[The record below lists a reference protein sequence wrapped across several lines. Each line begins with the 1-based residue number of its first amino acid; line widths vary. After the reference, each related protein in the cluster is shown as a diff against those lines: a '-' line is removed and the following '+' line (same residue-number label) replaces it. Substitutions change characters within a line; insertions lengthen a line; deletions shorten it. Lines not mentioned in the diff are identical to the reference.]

1 MPQARSGG
9 MMRLARSVGHPSAP
23 CRDVV
28 VGATTALL
36 GDFVRR
42 LLVFAA
48 GLFLLCSASLPT
60 TQAESA
66 RQAAPPTELRSR
78 LADLRSTIGSKLP
91 DGSWLS
97 IEHTIDVSER
107 VAGGFPEQ
115 SKQWAARAKRM
126 LDAAA
131 EGRDAAAE
139 ARGEIRMRGYRS
151 PISEHVQGYAI
162 YTPKDYDPAKKY
174 PLLVMLHGGS
184 ANGNLFLGV
193 VLGNNMSWL
202 EYDKFLWNEY
212 EPRWS
217 PDFIV
222 VAPDGFGHVMWRW
235 MGEQDVLDV
244 VADVQ
249 KHYSVDEERIALGGL
264 SNGGV
269 GAYNIGMR
277 HASRFSIVTAIAGA
291 PSWLQY
297 SGGRLPEQQTRM
309 MQPMSGMQLAE
320 NAINTDFRY
329 YHGHTDGGPMKP
341 KFVHELTEHIG
352 KLGVPF
358 KETWFDAGH
367 DLLYLVH
374 RHGKIYNDLL
384 APARRKKN
392 PAEVRILTG
401 DYRANRQH
409 WVTVTRIAGYPQLAR
424 VRAVVNTTP
433 SADRIDVEAQHVRA
447 FELDLAQAPI
457 ANGTVRIHVNGQEV
471 CSGTRATLGDVAKLV
486 LVDGKFKTGS
496 PDSAAFEKKPK
507 LSGPITDSY
516 FDGVVHV
523 YGTQDPAATAAL
535 KRTAERSA
543 NGSPLWLWRVKQ
555 RVLADSE
562 VTDELMK
569 THHVVL
575 YATPKSNAL
584 LERMAGKLPVSVD
597 PNGVSLGHERY
608 EGRGIGVKLIYPNPL
623 ATDRYVIVQAAPTT
637 AGVDGGRNL
646 PDFLPDYVVY
656 DATTTASRPRLTFP
670 GNQKPRAMGYFDDAW
685 QLPMPGPEHAKRV
698 EPSANRTPTVLLAA
712 TTRAEPIFA
721 PVPSAAITADAAT
734 HATID
739 PGGVTPTLLPPMPAS
754 QVAKM
759 IARRVKQFPSY
770 RAKIPF
776 GSWLTDP
783 LATWSIPEDRSC
795 LRKLAALGVKAR
807 AYELPLLNP
816 VPTPVEIEPSVNGV
830 RFHMVHT
837 DRTLLMSCEMA
848 SRLPELVA
856 LLKQHAVKAVDVMSA
871 YRDHP
876 WASFHTLGLA
886 LDISRFKTAHG
897 PLVVKTDFIE
907 TPEAPTCEGPVP
919 EGLPEPAQRLRAI
932 ACALAGTRRFSSVL
946 TPNYNVGHRDHFHI
960 DIRPNDDRLFVR

>member
-1 MPQARSGG
+1 VKRP
-9 MMRLARSVGHPSAP
+9 
-23 CRDVV
+23 
-28 VGATTALL
+28 
-36 GDFVRR
+36 
-42 LLVFAA
+42 LVFAA
-48 GLFLLCSASLPT
+48 ALFVWWSATFPST
-60 TQAESA
+60 RAEGD
-66 RQAAPPTELRSR
+66 RKPAAQVELRSR
-78 LADLRSTIGSKLP
+78 LAELRSSVGAKLP
-91 DGSWLS
+91 EGSWLS

-107 VAGGFPEQ
+107 VAGGFPAQ
-115 SKQWAARAKRM
+115 SKAWAARAKRM

-131 EGRDAAAE
+131 VGRDAALE

-151 PISEHVQGYAI
+151 AISEHVQGYAI
-162 YTPKDYDPAKKY
+162 YTPPTYDPAKKY

-202 EYDKFLWNEY
+202 EYDKYLWDEY
-212 EPRWS
+212 APRWS
-217 PDFIV
+217 PEFIV

-249 KHYSVDEERIALGGL
+249 KHYSVDEDRIALGGL

-297 SGGRLPEQQTRM
+297 SGGRVPEAQQRTM
-309 MQPMSGMQLAE
+309 TAMSGMQLAE

-341 KFVHELTEHIG
+341 AFVHELTEHIS

-374 RHGKIYNDLL
+374 RHGKIYDTLL

-409 WVTVTRIAGYPQLAR
+409 WVTVTRIDGYPRNAR
-424 VRAVVNTTP
+424 VRALA
-433 SADRIDVEAQHVRA
+433 SDGAIDVETQHVRA
-447 FELDLAQAPI
+447 FELDLTQAPI
-457 ANGTVRIHVNGQEV
+457 SATGEVRIRVNGKEV
-471 CSGTRATLGDVAKLV
+471 CAGTRSTLGNTAQLI
-486 LVDGKFKTGS
+486 LNNGAFERGA
-496 PDSAAFEKKPK
+496 PDALAFEKKPL

-516 FDGVVHV
+516 FDAVLHV
-523 YGTQDPAATAAL
+523 YGTQDPKATEAL

-543 NGSPLWLWRVKQ
+543 SGSPLWLWRVKQ
-555 RVLADSE
+555 RVVADTE
-562 VTDELMK
+562 VSDALLQS
-569 THHVVL
+569 HHLVL
-575 YATPKSNAL
+575 YATPGSNAV
-584 LERMAGKLPVSVD
+584 LERMNGKLPVAIDADSVA
-597 PNGVSLGHERY
+597 LGNQRFT
-608 EGRGIGVKLIYPNPL
+608 GRGVGVKLIYPSPL
-623 ATDRYVIVQAAPTT
+623 APNRYVIVQAAPTT

-656 DATTTASRPRLTFP
+656 DAATTATRPRLAFSSKQRP
-670 GNQKPRAMGYFDDAW
+670 LAMGYFDDRW
-685 QLPMPGPEHAKRV
+685 QLPMPGPEHAAKV
-698 EPSANRTPTVLLAA
+698 PAPPLHGTPTILLAA
-712 TTRAEPIFA
+712 TTTAAPIFA
-721 PVPSAAITADAAT
+721 PVPDPALDAAT

-739 PGGVTPTLLPPMPAS
+739 RSLVPTTLHPPMPAS
-754 QVAKM
+754 KAAKL
-759 IARRVKQFPSY
+759 IAQRVKQFPSY

-776 GSWLTDP
+776 GTWLTDP
-783 LATWSIPEDRSC
+783 LASWSIPEDRAC
-795 LRKLAALGVKAR
+795 LRKLAQLGVRAR
-807 AYELPLLNP
+807 AYELPLLTP
-816 VPTPVEIEPSVNGV
+816 VPTPVEVLAPVGGIRLN
-830 RFHMVHT
+830 MVHE

-848 SRLPELVA
+848 ARLPELA
-856 LLKQHAVKAVDVMSA
+856 AILKQHDVTSIDVMSA

-886 LDISRFKTAHG
+886 LDISRFRTKRG
-897 PLVVKTDFIE
+897 PLVVRTDFIQ
-907 TPEAPTCEGPVP
+907 TPQAPTCEGPVP
-919 EGLPEPAQRLRAI
+919 EGTSDAAQRLRAI
-932 ACALAGTRRFSSVL
+932 ACALAATKRFSSVL
-946 TPNYNVGHRDHFHI
+946 TPNYNAGHHDHFHI
-960 DIRPNDDRLFVR
+960 DIRPDDDRLFVR